1 MIKKNI
7 LSIVAFLLTL
17 TCIAQTQPK
26 DTIYRLVEVYP
37 SFKGGNNELQ
47 KFIRKTAKYP
57 TEALKA
63 KREGIVDVH
72 FVVKK
77 DGSLQQ
83 IKAIQKGNTFIEQ
96 EAARIVKLMPKWN
109 AGLMYNKTVDTYFS
123 ISILFSRKD
132 SSVSWFTGENSFR
145 ASDERFI
152 HNGNQPEEVQGTI
165 ELAEEG
171 DYLTADPVG
180 MDDEVLLVE
189 AEPREA
195 ATEEPVLTFAEQMAE
210 FPGDL
215 NEYLAKN
222 IQYPA
227 LAKENK
233 IEGKVIIQFIITKD
247 GKITNAEVIK
257 KAGWGLDQEAQR
269 VIRNMPN
276 WTPAKQNGKPVNLRY
291 TLPIHFKLK

>member
-1 MIKKNI
+1 
-7 LSIVAFLLTL
+7 
-17 TCIAQTQPK
+17 
-26 DTIYRLVEVYP
+26 
-37 SFKGGNNELQ
+37 
-47 KFIRKTAKYP
+47 
-57 TEALKA
+57 
-63 KREGIVDVH
+63 
-72 FVVKK
+72 
-77 DGSLQQ
+77 
-83 IKAIQKGNTFIEQ
+83 
-96 EAARIVKLMPKWN
+96 
-109 AGLMYNKTVDTYFS
+109 
-123 ISILFSRKD
+123 
-132 SSVSWFTGENSFR
+132 
-145 ASDERFI
+145 
-152 HNGNQPEEVQGTI
+152 
-165 ELAEEG
+165 LAEEG